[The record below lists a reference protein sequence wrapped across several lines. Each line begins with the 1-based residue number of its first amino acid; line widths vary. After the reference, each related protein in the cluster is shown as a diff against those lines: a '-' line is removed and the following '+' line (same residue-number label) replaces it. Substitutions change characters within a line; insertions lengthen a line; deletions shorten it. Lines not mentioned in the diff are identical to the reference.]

1 MIEVLIHLNSQK
13 KNGTVCALNSHK
25 LHLILTFK
33 GKKKTNLVGVN
44 KNFHCLAQMEYN
56 IQQNRP
62 SNTKE
67 QQEQTLLNQRNYPT
81 PGCYAIWF
89 FSLLLSRHTSATP
102 MAVLSL
108 ALTHTEYGLYWL
120 WLFSSFSSSLL
131 HSLWPSRGNLSIL
144 VLNFEP

>member
-1 MIEVLIHLNSQK
+1 MMTKVLIHLNSQK

-25 LHLILTFK
+25 LHLILIFK

-62 SNTKE
+62 SKTKE
-67 QQEQTLLNQRNYPT
+67 QQEQTLHNQRNYPA

-89 FSLLLSRHTSATP
+89 FSFLLSRHTSATP
-102 MAVLSL
+102 MVILSL
-108 ALTHTEYGLYWL
+108 ALTHTEYGL
-120 WLFSSFSSSLL
+120 WLFSLFSSSLL
-131 HSLWPSRGNLSIL
+131 HSLWPSRDNLSIL